1 MTDSYEDKYIPLQRM
16 YRLCNDVDMLT
27 LSKAI
32 EQIHNI
38 AGHRSVLTGAQ
49 LYSLRNGCYVCIN
62 FRYKHV
68 NDKRLKRI
76 HAILLGCCVEVD
88 DVSVASL
95 LQDPKFH
102 ATIPL

>member
-16 YRLCNDVDMLT
+16 YRLRNDCDILS

-32 EQIHNI
+32 EQIYNI
-38 AGHRSVLTGAQ
+38 RGHGSILTGAQ
-49 LYSLRNGCYVCIN
+49 LYSLKDRCYVCVN

-68 NDKRLKRI
+68 NDKRLKCI

-102 ATIPL
+102 AAIPL

>member
-16 YRLCNDVDMLT
+16 YRLRNDVDMLT

-49 LYSLRNGCYVCIN
+49 L
-62 FRYKHV
+62 
-68 NDKRLKRI
+68 
-76 HAILLGCCVEVD
+76 
-88 DVSVASL
+88 
-95 LQDPKFH
+95 
-102 ATIPL
+102 

>member
-16 YRLCNDVDMLT
+16 YRLRNDCDNLA

-32 EQIHNI
+32 EQIHDI
-38 AGHRSVLTGAQ
+38 RGHGSILTGAQ
-49 LYSLRNGCYVCIN
+49 LYLLKDRCYVCVN

-68 NDKRLKRI
+68 NDKRLACI

-95 LQDPKFH
+95 LQDPTFH
-102 ATIPL
+102 AAIPL

>member
-1 MTDSYEDKYIPLQRM
+1 M
-16 YRLCNDVDMLT
+16 
-27 LSKAI
+27 
-32 EQIHNI
+32 
-38 AGHRSVLTGAQ
+38 
-49 LYSLRNGCYVCIN
+49 CIN